1 LTGSFKSGHLTVS
14 FETRSFLPS
23 LEPTKAYSE
32 EYLLEYE
39 EYLNYEYSTVS
50 IRNDDNTLC
59 LLYLPL
65 AEEITPGVYR
75 CKYSDGQIIDY
86 YYSIGFVQFIMEAI
100 QACLAIPSMGPKI
113 VEIPD
118 KKRNIKKKA
127 QKTKATSCSKKGQGA
142 VNKGEKR
149 EKKEK
154 KEMEEKKEKKE
165 KKETK
170 KMKEKASK
178 TKKKNVKRTHSSDID
193 AANILKGSAHTNC
206 RFTRSMSKC

>member
-1 LTGSFKSGHLTVS
+1 MTVS
-14 FETRSFLPS
+14 FETRSSLPP
-23 LEPTKAYSE
+23 LELTKAYSE
-32 EYLLEYE
+32 DYLIEYV
-39 EYLNYEYSTVS
+39 EYLNYEYSTVT
-50 IRNDDNTLC
+50 IRNDEKTLC

-86 YYSIGFVQFIMEAI
+86 YYSIGFVQFILEAI
-100 QACLAIPSMGPKI
+100 QACLAIPSIGPKI

-127 QKTKATSCSKKGQGA
+127 QKAKATSCSEKGQGAVNKATSCSKKGQGA
-142 VNKGEKR
+142 VNKG
-149 EKKEK
+149 
-154 KEMEEKKEKKE
+154 EKKEKKE

-178 TKKKNVKRTHSSDID
+178 AKKKNVKRTHSSDID
-193 AANILKGSAHTNC
+193 VANILKGSAHTNY